1 MLKNLDMDWHVFSGW
16 KDETNWHR
24 TKGDADYLNT
34 GAMGN
39 RWKQSGI
46 RGRQSDR

>member
-1 MLKNLDMDWHVFSGW
+1 MVTLDIYVAGTEQD
-16 KDETNWHR
+16 KLTK
-24 TKGDADYLNT
+24 TKGDADYLNI
-34 GAMGN
+34 GIMGN